1 MKKIVSVFTLL
12 FLLGIS
18 ANVCFAGAFVND
30 AFGIKYDVGGGR
42 YLLDGW
48 AWCDPTGTGIAYC
61 YYFGPTGYMLVNA
74 VAPDGSVVD
83 AAGRWVEN
91 GVPAT
96 NAVEPSGYEL
106 VTASYYADSSL
117 QTPGIAPVP
126 APKTSGSLTSRITSW
141 NNATST
147 SHTTG
152 SQYYSEAI
160 EFTEGGVPSITFN
173 SGNNTSLS
181 FDLTGD
187 NLSDPADFL
196 MYVYVN
202 GAITDTL
209 SQQFI
214 SLVPTTITFPQYAN
228 VEIRIP
234 VINDYYNTY
243 VRRVYI
249 LNPRFN

>member
-1 MKKIVSVFTLL
+1 
-12 FLLGIS
+12 
-18 ANVCFAGAFVND
+18 
-30 AFGIKYDVGGGR
+30 
-42 YLLDGW
+42 
-48 AWCDPTGTGIAYC
+48 
-61 YYFGPTGYMLVNA
+61 MLVNA